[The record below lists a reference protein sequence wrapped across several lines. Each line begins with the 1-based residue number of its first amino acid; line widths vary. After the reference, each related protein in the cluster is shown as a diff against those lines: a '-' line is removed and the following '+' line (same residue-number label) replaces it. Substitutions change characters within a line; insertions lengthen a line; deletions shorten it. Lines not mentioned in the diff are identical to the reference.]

1 MSISVYTLTDRKGK
15 VLMYDIIVIGM
26 GPAGMA
32 VSAMAVKMGLSV
44 LGIEKNKVGG
54 ECLNCGC
61 IPSKALLKAGEMRT
75 VLDHLSEFGIESTEK
90 PPVDDPLA
98 IVRSKVDTISGPKT
112 MKAFEN
118 VELVLGKGSARF
130 VGRRTVEVDGTQ
142 YRGKRIFIATGTE
155 PLIPP
160 IPGIETVD
168 VLTNVNLFEQR
179 EIPESLMIIGGGAIG
194 TEMAQAFKRLG
205 SEVILAHLDRHLIPA
220 GDEEAA
226 QVLQHSLEREGVR
239 VFNETRINGV
249 QQKGDRIVTETS
261 AGTFTTEKL
270 LVATGRKPVLD
281 ELELEKAGVNYTRK
295 GVVVNSRLQTT
306 ARHVYAVGDCN
317 GISMFSHA
325 AMHQGMLA
333 LMNAINPT
341 PFGKKRY
348 TRYPIP
354 WTVFTKPE
362 VGQVGMTETEAIAA
376 GIKYRVVVSRYA
388 DYGRAIADGQP
399 EGFVKVITDRR
410 GRVHGVTIVGEAASE
425 LIHEWTMAIQFR
437 HSLYDIMMM
446 QHSFPTISLMNKR
459 VAENWMME
467 LIEAPWIQ
475 KLIRL
480 FV

>member
-1 MSISVYTLTDRKGK
+1 MGI
-15 VLMYDIIVIGM
+15 YDIVVIGM

-44 LGIEKNKVGG
+44 LGIEKHKVGG

-75 VLDHLSEFGIESTEK
+75 VVDHLARYGISSTDK

-98 IVRSKVDTISGPKT
+98 IVRDKVDTISGPKT

-118 VELVLGKGSARF
+118 VDLVLGKGSARF
-130 VGRRTVEVDGTQ
+130 VGPRTVEVDGTR
-142 YRGKRIFIATGTE
+142 YTGKRVFIATGTA
-155 PLIPP
+155 PSVPP
-160 IPGIETVD
+160 IPGIDTVD

-194 TEMAQAFKRLG
+194 TEMAQAFRRLG
-205 SEVILAHLDRHLIPA
+205 SQVVLAHMDRHLVPA
-220 GDEEAA
+220 GDEEAGR
-226 QVLQHSLEREGVR
+226 VLQKSLEEEGVQI
-239 VFNETRINGV
+239 FNEAGISEVRQEGE
-249 QQKGDRIVTETS
+249 KIVTVTS

-270 LVATGRKPVLD
+270 LVAAGRKPVLD
-281 ELELEKAGVNYTRK
+281 ELDLKKGGVKYTPK
-295 GVVVNSRLQTT
+295 GIVVNGQLQTS

-333 LMNAINPT
+333 LMNAVNPT
-341 PFGKKRY
+341 PFGRKKH
-348 TRYPIP
+348 TGYPIP

-362 VGQVGMTETEAIAA
+362 VGQVGMTEKEAAEA
-376 GIKYRVVVSRYA
+376 GITYKVVVSRYA
-388 DYGRAIADGQP
+388 DYGRAVADGQP
-399 EGFVKVITDRR
+399 EGFVKVITDRK
-410 GRVHGVTIVGEAASE
+410 GRIYGATVVGESASE
-425 LIHEWTMAIQFR
+425 LIHEWTMAIQFG

-446 QHSFPTISLMNKR
+446 HHSFPTLSLMNKR

-467 LIEAPWIQ
+467 HMETPWLRR
-475 KLIRL
+475 LIRA
-480 FV
+480 VV